1 MEQIERITLME
12 QRLNRALAAVRQLET
27 ALEAFAVARE
37 DVKALE
43 GYYGSE
49 EWKQDYHDDEAGRLP
64 NDLPR
69 GVLSEDAVWNLLADC
84 RELNI
89 KMLEVV
95 ASSL

>member
-1 MEQIERITLME
+1 M
-12 QRLNRALAAVRQLET
+12 AVRSGN
-27 ALEAFAVARE
+27 R
-37 DVKALE
+37 
-43 GYYGSE
+43 SE

-64 NDLPR
+64 SDLPR

>member
-1 MEQIERITLME
+1 MEQIERITLLE

-27 ALEAFAVARE
+27 ALDAFEAARE

-43 GYYGSE
+43 GYYGGE

-64 NDLPR
+64 SDLPR

>member
-12 QRLNRALAAVRQLET
+12 QRLNRALAAARQLET
-27 ALEAFAVARE
+27 ALDAFEAVRE

-64 NDLPR
+64 GDLPR

>member
-1 MEQIERITLME
+1 MEQTERITLME

-27 ALEAFAVARE
+27 ALEAFAAARE

-64 NDLPR
+64 SDLPR
-69 GVLSEDAVWNLLADC
+69 VWNLLADC

>member
-12 QRLNRALAAVRQLET
+12 QRLNRALAAARQLET
-27 ALEAFAVARE
+27 ALEAFEAARE

-43 GYYGSE
+43 GYYSSE

-64 NDLPR
+64 SDLPR

>member
-12 QRLNRALAAVRQLET
+12 QRLNRALAAARQLET
-27 ALEAFAVARE
+27 ALDAFAATRE

-64 NDLPR
+64 SDLPR